1 MCIYKCLHMSLDGRN
16 EKYIFLWRRNGFWL
30 CKSSHSPSTQKK
42 KYYFQSN
49 LNCTAYVFKRTFNY
63 IYILFFLFYRKQ
75 YIMNILVCIHLTKYI
90 TYINMNGE
98 KIEDTI
104 IYYNTKGIFNKVQI
118 KRDVF
123 FFFLSKL
130 VALHDFFVR
139 KGGTISFHKFHEKID
154 FFSW

>member
-1 MCIYKCLHMSLDGRN
+1 
-16 EKYIFLWRRNGFWL
+16 
-30 CKSSHSPSTQKK
+30 
-42 KYYFQSN
+42 
-49 LNCTAYVFKRTFNY
+49 
-63 IYILFFLFYRKQ
+63 
-75 YIMNILVCIHLTKYI
+75 
-90 TYINMNGE
+90 MNGE

-154 FFSW
+154 FFS